1 MKVLRKAE
9 QAAVF
14 SVGGGRFVLLVNRG
28 EEGGVAALA
37 LRGCVIDGQVMVG
50 SWREVKRPRDGCFE
64 VVKVNESCVALKVN
78 ESNMHLKASESNMP
92 LRTNESRVP
101 LNISESN
108 MPLRTSE
115 LRITLKV
122 RQWGVYSCR
131 EKREKWIVYYEMFV
145 HKQVIENTIRKTRSR
160 AKVGRGEALVDR
172 HWRAR

>member
-9 QAAVF
+9 QAAGF

-37 LRGCVIDGQVMVG
+37 LRGCVVDRQVMVG

-78 ESNMHLKASESNMP
+78 ESCVALKVNESNMHLKASESNMP
-92 LRTNESRVP
+92 LKTNESRVP
-101 LNISESN
+101 LNTSESN

-122 RQWGVYSCR
+122 RQRGVYSCR
-131 EKREKWIVYYEMFV
+131 EKREKWIVYY
-145 HKQVIENTIRKTRSR
+145 
-160 AKVGRGEALVDR
+160 
-172 HWRAR
+172 